1 MDKNDPYIYE
11 STNAHKPNVKKKHVH
26 LANIIG
32 QTSLKALNVHVTKAK
47 FDYIFTMWICN
58 METQQRESQ
67 IADEFFFFGGGRY
80 QKSFINCKQLRE
92 WVSESEQL
100 MRDAPSVRY
109 DPRFNVKCLLGGID
123 NAGIPRLSRGNA
135 DPNQTNA
142 FCTDLPSGALSV
154 ELLFVLVNFTYVDM
168 HVRRYL

>member
-1 MDKNDPYIYE
+1 M
-11 STNAHKPNVKKKHVH
+11 
-26 LANIIG
+26 
-32 QTSLKALNVHVTKAK
+32 
-47 FDYIFTMWICN
+47 
-58 METQQRESQ
+58 
-67 IADEFFFFGGGRY
+67 
-80 QKSFINCKQLRE
+80 
-92 WVSESEQL
+92 SESEQL

-142 FCTDLPSGALSV
+142 FCTDLPNGALSV

-168 HVRRYL
+168 HVRRKFISSSRDLLNSCCVNKMSAYA

>member
-1 MDKNDPYIYE
+1 MDKNDPYIHE
-11 STNAHKPNVKKKHVH
+11 STNAHKPNVKKKHVQ

-32 QTSLKALNVHVTKAK
+32 KTSLKALNVYVTKAK
-47 FDYIFTMWICN
+47 FDFIFTMWICN

-67 IADEFFFFGGGRY
+67 IANEFLFWGWGDIK
-80 QKSFINCKQLRE
+80 KSFINCKQLRE

-123 NAGIPRLSRGNA
+123 NARIPRLSRGNA
-135 DPNQTNA
+135 PIYQTA
-142 FCTDLPSGALSV
+142 LFLSSCCLFWLTLP
-154 ELLFVLVNFTYVDM
+154 M
-168 HVRRYL
+168 

>member
-1 MDKNDPYIYE
+1 M
-11 STNAHKPNVKKKHVH
+11 
-26 LANIIG
+26 
-32 QTSLKALNVHVTKAK
+32 
-47 FDYIFTMWICN
+47 
-58 METQQRESQ
+58 
-67 IADEFFFFGGGRY
+67 
-80 QKSFINCKQLRE
+80 
-92 WVSESEQL
+92 SESEQL

-123 NAGIPRLSRGNA
+123 NAGIPRHA

-154 ELLFVLVNFTYVDM
+154 ELLFVLVNCFYVDM